1 MGSGVLISA
10 GWYENDSLSCN
21 SVIAPAEIVV
31 SGMNGRYFGCGAA
44 DDLDR
49 LRRCICKHWRK
60 IMSALGS
67 QQPFAEIWSVSAV
80 SRLAAVRDWKIK
92 DLSLSDRFRQH
103 RTFNKTW
110 SMTELRDKEDIATAF

>member
-60 IMSALGS
+60 IKSALG
-67 QQPFAEIWSVSAV
+67 PKPPCGGAE
-80 SRLAAVRDWKIK
+80 R
-92 DLSLSDRFRQH
+92 
-103 RTFNKTW
+103 N
-110 SMTELRDKEDIATAF
+110 